1 MFNRLRQVPAMAK
14 RSFIRKSLRLLAMV
28 FGAVVALVFLTILLF
43 RFVNLPTS
51 AFMLAYQLGS
61 APEPLRQEWVPME
74 EISPWMPLAVVA
86 SEDQRFPYHAGV
98 DFEAIR
104 KAVSEYKAGEGLRGA
119 STITQQTAKN
129 LFLWNGRSF
138 VRKALEAVLAL
149 GIDGLW
155 PKERVLEVYLNI
167 AEFGPGIYGVEAAS
181 EIYFGKPARQLSQ
194 NQAARLAAVL
204 PNPKVLS
211 VTSPTAY
218 VQERVVWIQQ
228 QMNQLSGLNILN
240 SCNASIGM
248 GRQYKPLKHGIHRA
262 TCTGCAF
269 EQHEVLDRHGAE

>member
-1 MFNRLRQVPAMAK
+1 MAK

-43 RFVNLPTS
+43 RFVNPPTS

-61 APEPLRQEWVPME
+61 APEPLRQEWVPMA

-149 GIDGLW
+149 GVDGLW

-181 EIYFGKPARQLSQ
+181 EIYFGKPARKLSQ
-194 NQAARLAAVL
+194 TQAARLAAVL

-211 VTSPTAY
+211 VTAPTAY

-228 QMNQLSGLNILN
+228 QMNQLSGLRYLEE
-240 SCNASIGM
+240 
-248 GRQYKPLKHGIHRA
+248 L
-262 TCTGCAF
+262 
-269 EQHEVLDRHGAE
+269 

>member
-1 MFNRLRQVPAMAK
+1 MA
-14 RSFIRKSLRLLAMV
+14 
-28 FGAVVALVFLTILLF
+28 FGAVVAMVFLTILLF
-43 RFVNLPTS
+43 RFVNPPTS
-51 AFMLAYQLGS
+51 AFMLAYQLGT
-61 APEPLRQEWVPME
+61 APEPLRQEWVLMA

-155 PKERVLEVYLNI
+155 P
-167 AEFGPGIYGVEAAS
+167 
-181 EIYFGKPARQLSQ
+181 
-194 NQAARLAAVL
+194 
-204 PNPKVLS
+204 
-211 VTSPTAY
+211 
-218 VQERVVWIQQ
+218 W
-228 QMNQLSGLNILN
+228 SG
-240 SCNASIGM
+240 CW
-248 GRQYKPLKHGIHRA
+248 RF
-262 TCTGCAF
+262 T
-269 EQHEVLDRHGAE
+269 

>member
-1 MFNRLRQVPAMAK
+1 MAK
-14 RSFIRKSLRLLAMV
+14 RSFIRKSLRLLALA
-28 FGAVVALVFLTILLF
+28 FGAVVALVFLTVLLF
-43 RFVNLPTS
+43 RFVNPPTS
-51 AFMLAYQLGS
+51 AFMLAYQLGT
-61 APEPLRQEWVPME
+61 APEPLRQEWVPMA

-181 EIYFGKPARQLSQ
+181 QIYFGKPARQLSQ
-194 NQAARLAAVL
+194 TQAARLAAVL

-211 VTSPTAY
+211 VTAPTAY

-228 QMNQLSGLNILN
+228 QMNQLSGLKYL
-240 SCNASIGM
+240 
-248 GRQYKPLKHGIHRA
+248 
-262 TCTGCAF
+262 
-269 EQHEVLDRHGAE
+269 EQL